1 MTNDQPKPELSII
14 IVNWNTREFLRA
26 CLRSIYATLDPISFE
41 VIVAD
46 NASDDGS
53 AEMVSS
59 DFPEVLLV
67 RNNENVGF
75 AAANN
80 IGLRRARGEFVMLL
94 NPDTELCPNSAA
106 RMLDFM
112 KSRPDAGLAG
122 PKLIS
127 SSGKLQKSGRRFPSF
142 FSEVLCITRLF
153 RVVRPWHDAKLRWG
167 RLNFDANVEVDEV
180 SGACM
185 LIRKAALDQ
194 VGLLDERFF
203 MYYEDVDLCYRL
215 KKAGWKVY
223 FLGEAPVIH
232 IWAQG
237 ALKMGV
243 LGATA
248 MMYRSQY
255 LYFLKHH
262 GFARALGLRI
272 LSALLLL
279 VLRAKYAVF
288 PPRINNQEP
297 AG

>member
-1 MTNDQPKPELSII
+1 MNQEPHLSIV
-14 IVNWNTREFLRA
+14 IVNWNTRELLRA
-26 CLRSIYATLDPISFE
+26 CIRSIYATLDPISFE
-41 VIVAD
+41 IIVVD

-53 AEMVSS
+53 ADMTRSE
-59 DFPEVLLV
+59 FPEVQV
-67 RNNENVGF
+67 IRNEANLGF

-80 IGLRRARGEFVMLL
+80 IGLRRATGEFVMLL
-94 NPDTELCPNSAA
+94 NPDTDLCPGSVA

-112 KSRPDAGLAG
+112 RSHPDAGLAG

-142 FSEVLCITRLF
+142 FREVLGITRLF
-153 RVVRPWHDAKLRWG
+153 RVVRPWHDAKLSWG
-167 RLNFDANVEVDEV
+167 RLNFDVNVEVDEV
-180 SGACM
+180 AGACM
-185 LIRKAALDQ
+185 LIRKVALDQ

-215 KKAGWKVY
+215 KNAGWKVY

-232 IWAQG
+232 VWAQG

-243 LGATA
+243 LAATA

-262 GFARALGLRI
+262 GLAPALGLRI
-272 LSALLLL
+272 LSGLLLL

-288 PPRINNQEP
+288 PPRANTREP
-297 AG
+297 EG